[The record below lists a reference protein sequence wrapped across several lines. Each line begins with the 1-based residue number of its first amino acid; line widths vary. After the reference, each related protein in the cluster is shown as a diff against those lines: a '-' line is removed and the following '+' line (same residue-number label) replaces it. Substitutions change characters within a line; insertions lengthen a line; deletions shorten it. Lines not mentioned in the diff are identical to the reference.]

1 MGGQG
6 HLPLMPTRQ
15 RKARKRAG
23 IAFTK
28 TPKTAPSVPTPPSL
42 GLTSMAEILAG
53 LVIRG
58 R

>member
-1 MGGQG
+1 MS
-6 HLPLMPTRQ
+6 TRD

-23 IAFTK
+23 IPFER
-28 TPKTAPSVPTPPSL
+28 TPKTAPRAPRPFTL

-53 LVIRG
+53 MVIRG

>member
-1 MGGQG
+1 
-6 HLPLMPTRQ
+6 MPTRQ